1 MVVITESQNKL
12 DVANSENHLDKPLHK
27 EIPDPLPNFS
37 GFNFCI
43 SGSSGSGKTT
53 LLYSLMTRKKEK
65 GKLKSYRKVFD
76 KIYIVSPTMAKS
88 SMKNDP
94 FNKVPGGQIYRSL
107 DLEALNEIESILEG
121 NREDNLNSVVIFDDV
136 GSQLRKKQY
145 IEKKLTQMCQNRRHQ
160 YASFF
165 FLVQRFKDVPTGI
178 RNNLSHFV
186 SFRPKNLPEQDS
198 IMKELFP
205 FDTKQTTQVLDYIF
219 QKDEKKDKHS
229 FLFVDMS
236 LKKSS
241 KYLYYKNF
249 NLLNID
255 LE

>member
-1 MVVITESQNKL
+1 
-12 DVANSENHLDKPLHK
+12 
-27 EIPDPLPNFS
+27 
-37 GFNFCI
+37 
-43 SGSSGSGKTT
+43 
-53 LLYSLMTRKKEK
+53 
-65 GKLKSYRKVFD
+65 
-76 KIYIVSPTMAKS
+76 
-88 SMKNDP
+88 
-94 FNKVPGGQIYRSL
+94 
-107 DLEALNEIESILEG
+107 
-121 NREDNLNSVVIFDDV
+121 
-136 GSQLRKKQY
+136 
-145 IEKKLTQMCQNRRHQ
+145 MCQNRRHQ